1 MGEKYKTFSK
11 NVKKMKK
18 GGDQKYIG
26 FKRKIVEIGA
36 KESTPL
42 DGFIE
47 FLYHHRSLKKKTI
60 FEIDGT
66 NPSTYVEMVVD
77 HRKFLVALHADGK
90 EKMHLTCFKSEDGI
104 ESYAHIKLIDY
115 ENEKN
120 FLYAFYNNANIMSF
134 DDLITVC
141 EELCNY
147 VLEYTDPRANKNIW
161 KPIMDQFIDAMRN
174 MKNILPLTLSTYKT
188 RRNLGIENPKRHMG
202 KMRYEPYSSSQ
213 DRTNKK
219 QNSAVSTPRRGIN
232 ERLGIRP

>member
-47 FLYHHRSLKKKTI
+47 FLYHNSLKKNTF
-60 FEIDGT
+60 FEIHGT
-66 NPSTYVEMVVD
+66 NPSTYVEIVVD

-174 MKNILPLTLSTYKT
+174 MKNILPLTLST
-188 RRNLGIENPKRHMG
+188 
-202 KMRYEPYSSSQ
+202 
-213 DRTNKK
+213 NKK

>member
-47 FLYHHRSLKKKTI
+47 FLYHNSLKKNTF
-60 FEIDGT
+60 FEIHGT
-66 NPSTYVEMVVD
+66 NPSTYVEIVVD

-115 ENEKN
+115 ENEKK